1 MNAIPPLGRIAS
13 PPDPPELP
21 DSARP
26 NWPGWY
32 GPVALLAAFAAI
44 SVALLPLIPAFLLGD
59 EGEGAAGVATLAALV
74 VQDGVLM
81 GSALLFAALRLKPRR
96 WHFGIRKTPFWPTV
110 GWAALG
116 FAAML
121 AFEFG
126 FLELFHVSE
135 SNVEELG
142 KGNLVA
148 AIAVG
153 LAVIVVAPVSEEFFF
168 RAFFYRALRTRLR
181 VWSSALICGLVFGAL
196 HFQGPDTA
204 VILPVIAFFGV
215 GQCLVYEKT
224 GSLFA
229 VIGIHAAFNTVA
241 TLGISVP
248 VALVLGAA
256 VIAACM
262 IAPHYLDPGP
272 SPFGLGRRGKALAA

>member
-1 MNAIPPLGRIAS
+1 VSAIPPLGRTAP

-21 DSARP
+21 DAARP

-32 GPVALLAAFAAI
+32 GPAALFAAFGGVSA
-44 SVALLPLIPAFLLGD
+44 ALLPLIPAFLLGEHD
-59 EGEGAAGVATLAALV
+59 EGAAGVTTLLGLV
-74 VQDGVLM
+74 VQDSVLM
-81 GSALLFAALRLKPRR
+81 ASALLFATLKLNPRR
-96 WHFGIRKTPFWPTV
+96 WHFGIRRTPFWGTA

-116 FAAML
+116 FGVML
-121 AFEFG
+121 AFELG
-126 FLELFHVSE
+126 YLELFHVNE
-135 SNVEELG
+135 SNVDELG

-148 AIAVG
+148 AIAIG

-181 VWSSALICGLVFGAL
+181 VWASALICGLVFGAL
-196 HFQGPDTA
+196 HFEGPDTA

-229 VIGIHAAFNTVA
+229 VIAIHAAFNTVA

-248 VALVLGAA
+248 VALTVGVLVIGACA
-256 VIAACM
+256 VV
-262 IAPHYLDPGP
+262 PRYLAPGP
-272 SPFGLGRRGKALAA
+272 SPFGLGRRARALPA